1 MQTKLRMISLL
12 FVASLLWTF
21 RTSAATQQA
30 NARKAPQSSKIH
42 YVGIASWYG
51 EQHQGKLMANGK
63 PFDRR
68 KLTAASWYFPL
79 GTQIR
84 VFNLNNGDSVVV
96 KVTDRGPNHRLNR
109 LIDLS
114 EAAAQRLDY
123 IQQGLT
129 KVCLYPLP
137 SFETAP
143 APLQAGLIEP
153 RATTVSAEY
162 EASASNTP
170 M

>member
-1 MQTKLRMISLL
+1 MQTKLRMPYLL

-21 RTSAATQQA
+21 RTSAATQLA
-30 NARKAPQSSKIH
+30 NAHKSAPSSKIQ

-63 PFDRR
+63 RFDRK
-68 KLTAASWYFPL
+68 KLTAASYYFPL

-96 KVTDRGPNHRLNR
+96 TITDRGPNHRLNR

-114 EAAAQRLDY
+114 EAAAKRLDY

-143 APLQAGLIEP
+143 APLTAKLVEP

-162 EASASNTP
+162 EANASNTP